1 MNYED
6 YGLADLERIASD
18 ILDQYPDERI
28 FIFRGELGAG
38 KTSLIKEFCKL
49 LGVNGDVSSPT
60 FSLINEYNANNGTKI
75 YHFDFYRLK
84 NVEEAIDIGS
94 EDYFFS
100 GDYCLIEWPDLIL
113 SLLPET
119 FIKLDFEF
127 KEKKRSLT
135 INPIGDGT
143 K

>member
-1 MNYED
+1 VRYED
-6 YGLADLERIASD
+6 YGLTDLKRIASD
-18 ILDQYPDERI
+18 ILDQYPNERI

-38 KTSLIKEFCKL
+38 KTSLIKEFCKT
-49 LGVNGDVSSPT
+49 LGVKEGVSSPT
-60 FSLINEYNANNGTKI
+60 FSLINEYKAGDNKI

-84 NVEEAIDIGS
+84 NLEEAIDIGS

-100 GDYCLIEWPDLIL
+100 GDYCLIEWPELIL
-113 SLLPET
+113 PLLPET

-127 KEKKRSLT
+127 KDKKRSLT